1 MQSRVKPAYYLVLVV
16 YALII
21 GGLLYREFGETRP
34 VSYSLGE
41 ISISAR
47 QTTGVPGN
55 FFPAKGAA
63 FRSLTLR
70 YRSFFLSIPETG
82 LAVEVA
88 ADGTETPAAV
98 ADIDRSSGEIL
109 IRLVSGIVL
118 RIREDSEEKNSYIL
132 SLDFS
137 ATAADQLQG
146 IRLPWGGKEP
156 HYHSGLPILTAAPP
170 GALGGTAA
178 LPPSARV
185 SAGFLSF
192 PRSDTP
198 LEILLFNAPDEGS
211 LVQSWFRIRGGLSTK
226 QKMNDALEQF
236 YTTAY
241 RGWENG
247 RWIPGAG
254 SWEYVAD
261 APPESRTAA
270 AMLVEALARGSYFS
284 IRERLSS
291 ASPRLI
297 DPASALFLG
306 LVVDPLNNYGAETRA
321 FLTEVR
327 EAVNTGDSSI
337 FDRIIGLQTIMEA
350 GLGAGENLKDSLSQ
364 LAEAAVI
371 AEPSSLEELLRA
383 VRAAE
388 FLLAWE
394 GPEHSGIRYLIREQ
408 LMPRLCT
415 TSYGYGIHFDGSSDT
430 LTNVLAGRLMAAS
443 KDDFSA
449 AVGYTL
455 LTSFAA
461 SAGEFSR
468 TPTRIIRQ
476 EFSFQEPPELLE
488 PEALPGLWPLN
499 KPSAYSPRAIHLG
512 GNENWMWTA
521 AADVQY
527 QGGEPCILSFRFPQG
542 GIHHFAL
549 YGVEPFNQIQMHGIP
564 WKSDP
569 EFQRYNDGW
578 VYNPRTKTLFFK
590 IRHRSERQ
598 EIRIIRT
605 PEAVVEAPP
614 PVNP

>member
-55 FFPAKGAA
+55 IFPVKGAA

-70 YRSFFLSIPETG
+70 YRSFYLSIPETG

-109 IRLVSGIVL
+109 IRLVSGAEL

-132 SLDFS
+132 SIDFS
-137 ATAADQLQG
+137 STAADQLRG

-170 GALGGTAA
+170 GASGGTVV
-178 LPPSARV
+178 LPPSARI
-185 SAGFLSF
+185 SGDFLSI
-192 PRSDTP
+192 PRSDSP
-198 LEILLFNAPDEGS
+198 LEVLLFNAPEEGS
-211 LVQSWFRIRGGLSTK
+211 LVQSWFHIQGGLSTQ
-226 QKMNDALEQF
+226 QKAEEALKQF
-236 YTTAY
+236 YDTAY
-241 RGWENG
+241 KGWENG
-247 RWIPGAG
+247 RWISGAG

-297 DPASALFLG
+297 DAESALFLG
-306 LVVDPLNNYGAETRA
+306 SVVDHLGNFGTETQA
-321 FLTEVR
+321 VLAEVR
-327 EAVNTGDSSI
+327 DAVNSGDSSI
-337 FDRIIGLQTIMEA
+337 FDRIDGLQTIMEA
-350 GLGAGENLKDSLSQ
+350 GLGTGEALKDSVSQ

-371 AEPSSLEELLRA
+371 AEPTSPEELLRA
-383 VRAAE
+383 IRAAE
-388 FLLAWE
+388 FLLVWE

-415 TSYGYGIHFDGSSDT
+415 TRYGYGIHFDGTSDT

-443 KDDFSA
+443 GDDFSA

-455 LTSFAA
+455 LSSFTT

-468 TPTRIIRQ
+468 TPAVIIRR
-476 EFSFQEPPELLE
+476 EFSYQEPQGYME
-488 PEALPGLWPLN
+488 PESLPSLRPLTAA
-499 KPSAYSPRAIHLG
+499 STYAPRAIRLG
-512 GNENWMWTA
+512 ENVDWMWTA
-521 AADVQY
+521 AADVQFR
-527 QGGEPCILSFRFPQG
+527 GGDPGVLSFRFPQG

-549 YGVEPFNQIQMHGIP
+549 YGVEPFDRIQMHGIS

-569 EFQRYNDGW
+569 EFQRYSDGW
-578 VYNPRTKTLFFK
+578 VYNPGTKTLFFK

-605 PEAVVEAPP
+605 PETVAEAAPQAIP
-614 PVNP
+614 